1 MEEDGV
7 LVAGVIQSHLSA
19 ISSLLSFYERHLWNF
34 VTPSAKRTRQIVEI
48 QLLIVKVQPLSSS
61 KMGAFT
67 SSEIGYEEIFSYW
80 ACCCDSFL
88 WLRCPLYYSG
98 FSNLFVH
105 L

>member
-1 MEEDGV
+1 MEEDGE
-7 LVAGVIQSHLSA
+7 LVAGVIQNHLNA

-67 SSEIGYEEIFSYW
+67 SSEICSEEIFS
-80 ACCCDSFL
+80 L
-88 WLRCPLYYSG
+88 LGML
-98 FSNLFVH
+98 L
-105 L
+105 